1 MRRAEQLFVHI
12 RDKGAREIHSKIGA
26 PFVEEPFFDYKR
38 SATSLPSRRL
48 GDENCKN
55 LGKAISGFANSEG
68 VIIWALIVAI
78 PKGDVPTSTVLIT
91 GPVALKSVGAE
102 LGASFGV

>member
-1 MRRAEQLFVHI
+1 VTKAWE
-12 RDKGAREIHSKIGA
+12 KIHSMIGA
-26 PFVEEPFFDYKR
+26 PIVEEPFFDYKR
-38 SATSLPSRRL
+38 SATSLPSPRL
-48 GDENCKN
+48 GDENRKN
-55 LGKAISGFANSEG
+55 LEKAISGFANSEG

-91 GPVALKSVGAE
+91 DPVALKSAGAASAE